1 MTAER
6 ERLRRRGMWLLWATI
21 AWNVTEGAITIA
33 LGLAAG
39 SIALTAFGLDS
50 MIEVFASLVV
60 IWHVRDLDDLDNHHR
75 NRRALRLVAGA
86 FFALGAFLVVT
97 SVERLISGDRP
108 DESPIGIAYLA
119 IAALVMFGLAWAK
132 RRVATQLDNDP
143 LAAEARLSFLD
154 GLLASGILLA
164 LVLTA
169 ALDWWWADPVAG
181 LLVAL
186 IAFHEGKEHWEE
198 AEEEEEEG

>member
-1 MTAER
+1 VTAER

-21 AWNVTEGAITIA
+21 VWNITEGAITIA
-33 LGLAAG
+33 LGLSAG

-60 IWHVRDLDDLDNHHR
+60 VWHVRDLDDLDDHHR

-86 FFALGAFLVVT
+86 FFALGVFLVAT

-108 DESPIGIAYLA
+108 DESPVGIAYLA
-119 IAALVMFGLAWAK
+119 LAALVMFGLAWAK
-132 RRVATQLDNDP
+132 HRVADKLGNDP

-169 ALDWWWADPVAG
+169 VLDWWWADPLAG

-198 AEEEEEEG
+198 SEEVEA

>member
-1 MTAER
+1 
-6 ERLRRRGMWLLWATI
+6 
-21 AWNVTEGAITIA
+21 
-33 LGLAAG
+33 
-39 SIALTAFGLDS
+39 
-50 MIEVFASLVV
+50 VV
-60 IWHVRDLDDLDNHHR
+60 WHVRDLDDLEDHHR

-86 FFALGAFLVVT
+86 FFALGVFLVAT

-119 IAALVMFGLAWAK
+119 FAALVMFGLAWAK
-132 RRVATQLDNDP
+132 HRVAVKLGNDP

-169 ALDWWWADPVAG
+169 VLDWWWADPGAG

-186 IAFHEGKEHWEE
+186 IAFNEGKEHWEE
-198 AEEEEEEG
+198 EGEAREVET